1 MKMRKNLKI
10 FASPIVWV
18 ILLIQQQ
25 LTKCSYLDI
34 TILNDALIND
44 LMQPAFTGVENHL
57 TINDNNKLNKR
68 NKKNNPIQDD
78 ISLLTNMLSEII
90 PAAFA
95 IYSLDLTEGL
105 ENNKDNMIGPD
116 TIKIIEGN
124 NKNTPN
130 DYVHFLNFYDF
141 VNIYDKD
148 INNTISKS
156 FNTIK
161 PIKGCEEDIKNNNC
175 NKDNVLKCITLKK
188 DNLSERCKKSLNNSL
203 LYSCSDGII
212 KYCDDFSKFSKVH
225 KCLKQN
231 YNHLNNNCVNILSY
245 YESIMQKLHKIKN
258 KPYNSQAH
266 LLLEKPKEKD
276 NTSHNNGTPSPTSD
290 TNKLNNNNN
299 DDKNNQYNML
309 NHDPNVPVESFSE
322 KLRKGYGYMRQPIN
336 YSAILDLDFSNYQ
349 FKYFLYFFGVLF
361 FSFLIYILVISIK
374 KYCITNKKNIFGKR
388 DNSKLI

>member
-1 MKMRKNLKI
+1 MRKNLRI
-10 FASPIVWV
+10 FVSPIVWV

-34 TILNDALIND
+34 TILNDALVND
-44 LMQPAFTGVENHL
+44 IMQPSFTGVENHL
-57 TINDNNKLNKR
+57 TINDNYKLNKR

-78 ISLLTNMLSEII
+78 ISLLTNMLAEII

-95 IYSLDLTEGL
+95 MYSLDLPEDL
-105 ENNKDNMIGPD
+105 ENNKDNMVGPD
-116 TIKIIEGN
+116 TIKIIEDN
-124 NKNTPN
+124 NKNASN

-203 LYSCSDGII
+203 LYSCSDGIM

-231 YNHLNNNCVNILSY
+231 HNHLNNNCINILSY

-258 KPYNSQAH
+258 KPYNSQEH
-266 LLLEKPKEKD
+266 FILEKPKEKD
-276 NTSHNNGTPSPTSD
+276 SIPPPTSD
-290 TNKLNNNNN
+290 TTKLNNNNN

-309 NHDPNVPVESFSE
+309 NHDTNMPVEGFSE
-322 KLRKGYGYMRQPIN
+322 KLRKRYGYYIHQPIN
-336 YSAILDLDFSNYQ
+336 YSGILDLNFSNYQ

-361 FSFLIYILVISIK
+361 FSFLLYILVISIK
-374 KYCITNKKNIFGKR
+374 KYCITGKKNIFGKR
-388 DNSKLI
+388 DSSKLI

>member
-1 MKMRKNLKI
+1 MRKNIRI
-10 FASPIVWV
+10 FVSPIVWV

-34 TILNDALIND
+34 TILNDALVND
-44 LMQPAFTGVENHL
+44 IMQPAFTGVENHL
-57 TINDNNKLNKR
+57 TINDNYKLNKR
-68 NKKNNPIQDD
+68 NKKNNPVQDD
-78 ISLLTNMLSEII
+78 ISLLTNMLAEII

-95 IYSLDLTEGL
+95 MYSLDLTEDL
-105 ENNKDNMIGPD
+105 ENNKDNMVGPD

-124 NKNTPN
+124 NKNAPN

-231 YNHLNNNCVNILSY
+231 HNHLNNNCINILSY

-258 KPYNSQAH
+258 KPYNSQEH
-266 LLLEKPKEKD
+266 FILEKPKEKD
-276 NTSHNNGTPSPTSD
+276 STPPPTSD
-290 TNKLNNNNN
+290 TTQLNNNNN
-299 DDKNNQYNML
+299 DDKNNKYNML
-309 NHDPNVPVESFSE
+309 NHDTNIPVEGFSE
-322 KLRKGYGYMRQPIN
+322 KLRKRYGYYIHQPIN
-336 YSAILDLDFSNYQ
+336 YSGILDLNFSNYQ

-361 FSFLIYILVISIK
+361 FSFLLYILVVSIK
-374 KYCITNKKNIFGKR
+374 KYCITSKKNLFGKR
-388 DNSKLI
+388 DDSKLI

>member
-1 MKMRKNLKI
+1 MRKNLRI
-10 FASPIVWV
+10 FVSPIVWV

-34 TILNDALIND
+34 TILNDALVND
-44 LMQPAFTGVENHL
+44 IMQPAFTGMENHL
-57 TINDNNKLNKR
+57 TINDNYKLNKR
-68 NKKNNPIQDD
+68 NKKNNPVQDD
-78 ISLLTNMLSEII
+78 ISLLTNMLAEII

-95 IYSLDLTEGL
+95 MYSLDLTEDL
-105 ENNKDNMIGPD
+105 ENNKDNMVGPD
-116 TIKIIEGN
+116 TIKIIEAN
-124 NKNTPN
+124 NKNAPN

-231 YNHLNNNCVNILSY
+231 HNHLNNNCVNILSY

-258 KPYNSQAH
+258 KPYNSQDH
-266 LLLEKPKEKD
+266 FILEQPKEKD
-276 NTSHNNGTPSPTSD
+276 STPPPTSD
-290 TNKLNNNNN
+290 TTKLNNNNN

-309 NHDPNVPVESFSE
+309 NHDTNMPVEGFSE
-322 KLRKGYGYMRQPIN
+322 KLRKRYGYYIHQPIT
-336 YSAILDLDFSNYQ
+336 YSGILDLNFSNYQ

-361 FSFLIYILVISIK
+361 FSFLLYILVISIK
-374 KYCITNKKNIFGKR
+374 KYCITGKKNIFRKH
-388 DNSKLI
+388 DDSKLI